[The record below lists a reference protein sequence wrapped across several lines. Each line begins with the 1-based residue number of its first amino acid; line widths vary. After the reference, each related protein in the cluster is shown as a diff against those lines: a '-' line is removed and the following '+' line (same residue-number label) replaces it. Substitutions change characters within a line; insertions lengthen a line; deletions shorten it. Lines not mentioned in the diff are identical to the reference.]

1 MFVSN
6 LADNSL
12 RPNYFTAQQRGERSL
27 WQLEFADRG
36 NCAQLSNMNIA
47 ATKLLHLLP
56 LKHCGKP
63 TVITSLR
70 DVRQL
75 LK

>member
-12 RPNYFTAQQRGERSL
+12 RPNYFTAQQLGERSL
-27 WQLEFADRG
+27 WQIEFADRG

-47 ATKLLHLLP
+47 ARKISLHLLP
-56 LKHCGKP
+56 LKHRGKP
-63 TVITSLR
+63 TVVASLR
-70 DVRQL
+70 DVSQL
-75 LK
+75 

>member
-6 LADNSL
+6 LAHNSL
-12 RPNYFTAQQRGERSL
+12 HPNYFTAQQPGERNL

-36 NCAQLSNMNIA
+36 NCAQLSNMKIA
-47 ATKLLHLLP
+47 AKKLLHLLS

-70 DVRQL
+70 DVSQL